1 MRNIESWCPK
11 WKMPLLHQPR
21 GLLWSCISSTS
32 EMVIAQTLSSPDHVQ
47 EVSTRMLLHKYLAPM
62 LMQDVLGCVLRRL
75 AIHHSAQASPTVI
88 SCLLRILLHPRITD
102 LQLSDLSYV
111 GSVELETLDKVE
123 LTLMKLLP
131 SMTQLT
137 QLNLSTHLNK
147 ITLPSCSSGILE
159 ILGRSCPN
167 LTLLNLNSNNR
178 VSGEGLLHLYP
189 TDNQPGCI
197 KLEKLFIQDCSVDP
211 EDVAMLIHFFPNLQ
225 IVGYKEL
232 GTSLQILKSQ
242 PKKFGRRRRR
252 WQYCLKLTHVD
263 NTSSR
268 AQKCDGEIVDF
279 VCETCPDIENLKVRV
294 CDEDVEG
301 LGNLAKLKHLELRFY
316 TGVHHPIGRST
327 ENYFKTHGCHLASLT
342 IYCNRL
348 HSNYVQIIAENCY
361 NLTKLFLH
369 ANVSVVDRSLK
380 NSCNKLQKLEVL
392 SLRLGHDE
400 LIMSPTACDLV
411 FFLLREAH
419 YLQELYLLV
428 RSHAV
433 HHGFITKLLVI
444 NKLSHLKMLIADVA
458 RRTLSVPM
466 LELTIETAFLLI
478 DTCPHLQLLGNL
490 ICWNVTPEE
499 VAELQSVTKMRN
511 YNLTVIY
518 TQSNKLNDKIRQ

>member
-1 MRNIESWCPK
+1 MLSMYGVSCIRLH

-88 SCLLRILLHPRITD
+88 SCLLRILLHPR
-102 LQLSDLSYV
+102 
-111 GSVELETLDKVE
+111 
-123 LTLMKLLP
+123 
-131 SMTQLT
+131 
-137 QLNLSTHLNK
+137 
-147 ITLPSCSSGILE
+147 
-159 ILGRSCPN
+159 
-167 LTLLNLNSNNR
+167 NNR